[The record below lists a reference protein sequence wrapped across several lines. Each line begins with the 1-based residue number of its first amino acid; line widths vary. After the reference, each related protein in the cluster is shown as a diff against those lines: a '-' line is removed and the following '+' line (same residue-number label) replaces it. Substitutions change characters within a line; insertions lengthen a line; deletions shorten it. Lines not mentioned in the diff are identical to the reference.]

1 MPFWKKPL
9 VRLHL
14 KDGMPSLE
22 GVLDSYWTGWTA
34 DHYTLR
40 LAHMLEANDSVDAA
54 RYSLDGNRVRVPRE
68 RVAFVQELT
77 L

>member
-1 MPFWKKPL
+1 MFRRKL

-14 KDGMPSLE
+14 KDGLPSLE
-22 GVLDSYWTGWTA
+22 GVLDSYWTAYTG

-40 LAHMLEANDSVDAA
+40 LAQMLEASDSTEAVK
-54 RYSLDGNRVRVPRE
+54 YSLDGGRVRVPRE